1 MAFGWPKKIDVFVHH
16 VDSDRKLDAIL
27 EGVNQIMGRV
37 EELNAEL
44 VEINATTNE
53 LAADVDDLVAKL
65 AAGGLTDAEAAAAID
80 QLKALKGRLQSIA
93 ATHTTDAPPVN

>member
-93 ATHTTDAPPVN
+93 ATHTTDTPPVN